1 MDLLHKVDALVVK
14 AKAEW
19 RRTLADPSASP
30 EDRRKARANW
40 KSAVAKKDR
49 ALAIWLQAR
58 ANRRKLKADR
68 RRSSDPDWQ
77 DRNADRRRADRA
89 QGRRQD

>member
-1 MDLLHKVDALVVK
+1 MNLLHKLDALVVK

-19 RRTLADPSASP
+19 RRTLADPSASA

-58 ANRRKLKADR
+58 ANRRKLDADR

-89 QGRRQD
+89 QGRRQG